1 MDTLNKGYSL
11 PKNQFLEKKNQMENS
26 GFNRTCTTEKDNIIS
41 NKEKDSK
48 ITKTNNNKSI
58 ENKMNYTIQNPEST
72 KPLLENN
79 FYFDKNNKQMIR
91 YPKNF
96 FKKSPEKKNRTKVS
110 LNAPEWFKVVTDEKN
125 EKFDEIIAK
134 NEETLCLFSRYN
146 KWITVTPKSKNR
158 RKPLEKMKIGKMDE
172 TSKTMPNWMQI
183 RAKKDMELYEK
194 FRSAEYNSIRHV
206 GYLIIFFII
215 LIFNLYRIKILL
227 CLLIRIQIILRIL

>member
-1 MDTLNKGYSL
+1 MDNINKGYSL
-11 PKNQFLEKKNQMENS
+11 PKNKFLEKKYSSISNNNNINNTNKSENHKENNKENS
-26 GFNRTCTTEKDNIIS
+26 INMKSDYNPLKTVSNLNFNREKS
-41 NKEKDSK
+41 KELK
-48 ITKTNNNKSI
+48 
-58 ENKMNYTIQNPEST
+58 ENS
-72 KPLLENN
+72 

-96 FKKSPEKKNRTKVS
+96 FKKSPEKKSRTKVS
-110 LNAPEWFKVVTDEKN
+110 KNAPEWFKVVTDEKN
-125 EKFDEIIAK
+125 QKYDEIIAK

-194 FRSAEYNSIRHV
+194 MRSAEYNSIRHV
-206 GYLIIFFII
+206 NKFF
-215 LIFNLYRIKILL
+215 
-227 CLLIRIQIILRIL
+227 